1 MMRVIAAL
9 LVVAA
14 AALMQGCATP
24 RPTERV
30 VLLPGEDGR
39 KGAVL
44 VTRRDGGSIY
54 LDRPYAIAQVS
65 SAAVTLAPHSSADA
79 VASRY
84 ATLLSVQPPRVRSYT
99 LHFEANQSQ
108 LAAESWREVERILS
122 EAAMVPAAEIDVI
135 GHTDTMGAA
144 DYNDALGQNR
154 AQFVASLMAMRGFG
168 RARIS
173 VQSRGERELLIQ
185 TPDDTAEP
193 RNRRVEIRLR

>member
-1 MMRVIAAL
+1 MMRVMAAL
-9 LVVAA
+9 LLV

-39 KGAVL
+39 KGAVI
-44 VTRRDGGSIY
+44 VTRRNGGSVH
-54 LDRPYAIAQVS
+54 LEQPYASAQVS
-65 SAAVTLAPHSSADA
+65 SAAVTLAPPSSADA

-84 ATLLSVQPPRVRSYT
+84 ATLLSVQPPRVLSYT

-108 LAAESWREVERILS
+108 LAAESRRDVDRILS
-122 EAAMVPAAEIDVI
+122 EAAIVPAAEIDVI

-144 DYNDALGQNR
+144 DYNDDLGRSR
-154 AQFVASLMAMRGFG
+154 AQFVANLMAMRGFG

-173 VQSRGERELLIQ
+173 VQSRGERELLIP
-185 TPDDTAEP
+185 TADETAEP